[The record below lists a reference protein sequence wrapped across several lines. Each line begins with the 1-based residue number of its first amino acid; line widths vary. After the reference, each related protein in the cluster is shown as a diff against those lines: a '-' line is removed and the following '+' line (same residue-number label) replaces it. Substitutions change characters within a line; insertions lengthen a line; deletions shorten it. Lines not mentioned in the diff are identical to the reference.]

1 METDNICQ
9 SITCPCMTP
18 CPMQKAADILGGKWK
33 LAILCSL
40 STKGATRYNELHRR
54 IGGISNTMLAK
65 SLKEMEDAGL
75 VIRHEYLQVPV
86 RVEYE
91 LTAATRKLLPILTQL
106 AGWVTELGQS
116 PLK

>member
-65 SLKEMEDAGL
+65 SAMNTCRSPYGWSMSSPPQPESFCLSF
-75 VIRHEYLQVPV
+75 PS
-86 RVEYE
+86 
-91 LTAATRKLLPILTQL
+91 LPD
-106 AGWVTELGQS
+106 G
-116 PLK
+116 